1 MVKRM
6 PVDVTLST
14 MATYDVL
21 ECHCSEAT
29 QHINSITPPGEE
41 WRKKLT
47 QTDSFFFFFLTS
59 RRILVNEKLFLF
71 KKSGNLEEASVSL
84 YKRADRKVKEFERKI
99 NLIFLGNWD
108 GEA

>member
-1 MVKRM
+1 M
-6 PVDVTLST
+6 
-14 MATYDVL
+14 
-21 ECHCSEAT
+21 
-29 QHINSITPPGEE
+29 
-41 WRKKLT
+41 
-47 QTDSFFFFFLTS
+47 
-59 RRILVNEKLFLF
+59 VNEKLFLF